1 MSAPTSVSAT
11 PTPAALRAE
20 LERLVVTDLL
30 GPSDPHEQLPGFRS
44 PVREWYLVGMLAP
57 MGTVVDP
64 NRSDGDDLQD
74 GDEGGGLGKDDRPA
88 KAVLFPSSVGFTA
101 AVDLACPA
109 LEVTASWGRYTKIDN
124 PDPTVTGAAQRLW
137 QRHPAGGSRPVTLAE
152 GEIAPFAPDPG
163 QPEVL
168 VRGRCR
174 RTPHCWLVTL
184 FIVNEQLPAATNID
198 ERWLFQIE
206 LSARATDGSAPFV
219 GRQLALPADVG
230 SSDPE
235 LRHLDLLYRDRVEFA
250 VGHGVAVHAEVADG
264 DRHRATAVR
273 TAVIPRSEV
282 AQVEAPRPDAPALDD
297 DERALMAGVTF
308 DMEALSKLDGPA
320 AAAGLQPLAE
330 AYEHWLGRQRAKADE
345 LTGDDAGAAHEAV
358 ARAEAIAGRLRVGI
372 ELLATDPVA
381 AEAFAFA
388 NHAMWQQRLHTLVAA
403 ERRKD
408 PALRLA
414 DAETQ
419 VATTPNWSWRPFQ
432 LAFVLV
438 NLPALAD
445 PTHPER
451 QLDTGTAD
459 LLFFPTGG
467 GKTEAY
473 LGLTAFT
480 LAMRRLQGKVDGHSG
495 EGGVGVL
502 MRYTL
507 RLLTAQQFQRAATL
521 ICACELRRRELVAEG
536 DERWGHTPF
545 RIGMWVGGSVS
556 ANKSQDAAQAVDDLK
571 NTGWAKGARPT
582 SLVAC
587 PWCGEALD
595 PAKHAEPDKQ
605 LWRTLIMCGDTKGR
619 CPFTPR
625 RSPGEG
631 IPVVTVDEEIYRLL
645 PDLVIATA
653 DKFAQLPWQGATSAL
668 FGRVHRRCERHGF
681 RTEDLDSWGSHT
693 ESDSHPKAGDLPPA
707 KTTDCLPRR
716 PPDLVIQDELHLIA
730 GPLGSLFGLYET
742 AIDDIAAWEVDGRPA
757 RPKVIAST
765 ATIRRAEHQAYSLFC
780 RRLAVFP
787 PQVIDAGDSFFAV
800 ERPLDETPGRLY
812 LGVCG
817 MGQRF
822 KSVATRVYQAV
833 LASAQLLYEQHG
845 ADADPWMTT
854 VGYFNSLRELGGMR
868 RMIDDE
874 VANRLRR
881 TERRKL
887 ANRYLNEQDV
897 VELTSR
903 VTSSD
908 IPEVLDRLGI
918 AFSGTKP
925 AKGETWPLAIA
936 LATNMISVGV
946 DVPRLG
952 LMICSGQPKTTSE
965 YIQATSRVG
974 RHEKGPGLVITLYN
988 WARPRDLSHYET
1000 FEHYH
1005 QTYYR
1010 QVEALSVTPFA
1021 RRSLD
1026 RGVTALMVAEA
1037 RHTHADWNPKPAAQV
1052 VPVNQHDFD
1061 PVAAALHQRAE
1072 LIAGPAAAA
1081 EVDQLVKARRD
1092 KWSKQQKAPG
1102 VTLAYARG
1110 RGDAVNLI
1118 HSPEAGP
1125 WTEFTVPNSLRE
1137 VEVAANLQL
1146 REDDPSDDPAAPFPD
1161 PPTPAGA
1168 PDDAS
1173 TDLHG
1178 DDAPAAEDAD
1188 ADEIAAEDAGA
1199 ALPEDLAT

>member
-1 MSAPTSVSAT
+1 MSDT
-11 PTPAALRAE
+11 PTPPLLRAE
-20 LERLVVTDLL
+20 LERLIVTDLL
-30 GPSDPHEQLPGFRS
+30 GPSDPYEQLPGVRS

-57 MGTVVDP
+57 LGTVVDP
-64 NRSDGDDLQD
+64 NRNDGDDLQD

-88 KAVLFPSSVGFTA
+88 KVVLFPSSAGFTA
-101 AVDLACPA
+101 AVDAACSE
-109 LEVTASWGRYTKIDN
+109 LRVSASWGRYEKIEN
-124 PDPTVTGAAQRLW
+124 PDPTATGAYQRLW
-137 QRHPAGGSRPVTLAE
+137 QRHPAGGSKVVSLAD
-152 GEIAPFAPDPG
+152 GAIDAFAPDPA
-163 QPEVL
+163 QPDVR

-174 RTPHCWLVTL
+174 RTEHCWLVTL
-184 FIVNEQLPAATNID
+184 FLVNEQLPAATNVD
-198 ERWLFQIE
+198 ERWLFQVE
-206 LSARATDGSAPFV
+206 LAAEATDESAPFV
-219 GRQLALPADVG
+219 GRSLALPAETG
-230 SSDPE
+230 SSDAE
-235 LRHLDLLYRDRVEFA
+235 VQHLDLLYRDTVEFA
-250 VGHGVAVHAEVADG
+250 VGHGIAVHADIAPG
-264 DRHRATAVR
+264 DPHRAIAVR

-282 AQVEAPRPDAPALDD
+282 AKIEAPRPDDPALDD
-297 DERALMAGVTF
+297 AERARLGRVTF

-320 AAAGLQPLAE
+320 AAAALSPLVE
-330 AYEHWLGRQRAKADE
+330 AYEHWLDRQQAR
-345 LTGDDAGAAHEAV
+345 GATLARDQAAV
-358 ARAEAIAGRLRVGI
+358 ANEAIGRARSIATRLRAGI
-372 ELLATDPVA
+372 DLLAANTVA

-408 PALRLA
+408 PKLSLP
-414 DAETQ
+414 DAEAL
-419 VATTPNWSWRPFQ
+419 VAQTPNWSWRPFQ

-438 NLPALAD
+438 NLPALVD

-480 LAMRRLQGKVDGHSG
+480 LAVRRLQGEVSGHSG

-521 ICACELRRRELVAEG
+521 ICACEVRRRELVAAG
-536 DERWGHTPF
+536 DDRWGQTPF
-545 RIGMWVGGSVS
+545 RIGMWVGGSVIP
-556 ANKSQDAAQAVDDLK
+556 NKAMDAAQAIEELK

-587 PWCGEALD
+587 PWCGEELD

-605 LWRTLIMCGDTKGR
+605 LWRTLIMCGDPKGR

-631 IPVVTVDEEIYRLL
+631 IPVVGIDEEIYRLL

-668 FGRVHRRCERHGF
+668 FGRVYRKCSRHGF
-681 RTEDLDSWGSHT
+681 RSPDLDTWGSFT
-693 ESDSHPKAGDLPPA
+693 EADSHPKSGDLPA
-707 KTTDCLPRR
+707 ATTTDCLPRR

-742 AIDDIAAWEVDGRPA
+742 AIDDIAAWEVDGKPS

-765 ATIRRAEHQAYSLFC
+765 ATIRRAEHQAYNLFC

-787 PQVIDAGDSFFAV
+787 PQVLDAGDSFFAV
-800 ERPLDETPGRLY
+800 ARPLAETPGRLY

-822 KSVATRVYQAV
+822 KSVQTRVYTTV
-833 LASAQLLYEQHG
+833 LAAAQVLYEKYG
-845 ADADPWMTT
+845 PAVDPWMTT
-854 VGYFNSLRELGGMR
+854 VGYFNALRELGGMR

-887 ANRYLNEQDV
+887 ANRYIDEKDV

-908 IPEVLDRLGI
+908 IPDVLDRLGVR
-918 AFSGTKP
+918 FTGTKP
-925 AKGETWPLAIA
+925 SKGERWPLSIA

-952 LMICSGQPKTTSE
+952 LMICSGQPKTTAE

-974 RHEKGPGLVITLYN
+974 RDDAGPGLVVTLYN

-1021 RRSLD
+1021 RRALD
-1026 RGVTALMVAEA
+1026 RGLTALLVAEA
-1037 RHTHADWNPKPAAQV
+1037 RHTRRDWNPKPAAQI
-1052 VPVNQHDFD
+1052 VPVNGHEFD
-1061 PVAAALHQRAE
+1061 PIAAALRLRAE
-1072 LIAGPAAAA
+1072 LIANQVAAK
-1081 EVDQLVKARRD
+1081 EVDQLVATRRD

-1102 VTLAYARG
+1102 VTLTYARG
-1110 RGDAVNLI
+1110 RGDAIDLLQA
-1118 HSPEAGP
+1118 PEAGP

-1137 VEVAANLQL
+1137 VEVGANLLL
-1146 REDDPSDDPAAPFPD
+1146 REDDPSDDPTAPYPD
-1161 PPTPAGA
+1161 PPA
-1168 PDDAS
+1168 PVAEEE
-1173 TDLHG
+1173 TDLYG
-1178 DDAPAAEDAD
+1178 DEALAAEDAD
-1188 ADEIAAEDAGA
+1188 AAEADVVVEEP
-1199 ALPEDLAT
+1199 LP

>member
-1 MSAPTSVSAT
+1 LTDQSTTERAAAS
-11 PTPAALRAE
+11 PASLRNE
-20 LERLVVTDLL
+20 LEQLIVTDLR
-30 GPSDPHEQLPGFRS
+30 GPSDPHEQLPGVRS

-57 MGTVVDP
+57 QGTIVDP
-64 NRSDGDDLQD
+64 NRNDGDDLQD

-88 KAVLFPSSVGFTA
+88 KVVLFPSSAGFTA
-101 AVDLACPA
+101 AVDLECSE
-109 LEVTASWGRYTKIDN
+109 LRVSASWGRYEKIDN
-124 PDPTVTGAAQRLW
+124 PDPTATGAYQRLW
-137 QRHPAGGSRPVTLAE
+137 QRHPAAGSKV
-152 GEIAPFAPDPG
+152 IALRDGDIAAFAPDPA
-163 QPEVL
+163 QPAVM

-184 FIVNEQLPAATNID
+184 FLVNEQLPAPSNID
-198 ERWLFQIE
+198 EHWLFQIE
-206 LSARATDGSAPFV
+206 LSAEATDGSAPFV
-219 GRQLALPADVG
+219 GRKLALPDDAG
-230 SSDPE
+230 STDPE
-235 LRHLDLLYRDRVEFA
+235 VRHLDLLYRDTVEFA
-250 VGHGVAVHAEVADG
+250 VGHGIAVHADTAEG
-264 DRHRATAVR
+264 DPHRAVR
-273 TAVIPRSEV
+273 ISTAVIPRSEV
-282 AQVEAPRPDAPALDD
+282 AKVEAPRPDDD
-297 DERALMAGVTF
+297 AVEPVERDLLAQVVF
-308 DMEALSKLDGPA
+308 DMEALSRLDGPA
-320 AAAGLQPLAE
+320 SVAALTPLAD
-330 AYEHWLGRQRAKADE
+330 AYDLWLKRQAERAVG
-345 LTGDDAGAAHEAV
+345 LTGDERTVAEDAVGR
-358 ARAEAIAGRLRVGI
+358 ARSIAERLRSGI
-372 ELLATDPVA
+372 ELLATDSVA

-388 NHAMWQQRLHTLVAA
+388 NHAMWQQRLHTLVAV
-403 ERRKD
+403 ERRND
-408 PALRLA
+408 PKLNLP
-414 DAETQ
+414 DAEALVSTK
-419 VATTPNWSWRPFQ
+419 PNWSWRPFQ
-432 LAFVLV
+432 LAFVLI
-438 NLPALAD
+438 NLPALID
-445 PTHPER
+445 PTHAER

-480 LAMRRLQGKVDGHSG
+480 LALRRLQGEVAGHSG

-507 RLLTAQQFQRAATL
+507 RLLTSQQFQRAATL
-521 ICACELRRRELVAEG
+521 ICACEIRRRELVEAG
-536 DERWGHTPF
+536 DDRWGQTPF

-556 ANKSQDAAQAVDDLK
+556 ANKSLDAAQSVEELK

-582 SLVAC
+582 SLVSC
-587 PWCGEALD
+587 PWCGEELD

-625 RSPGEG
+625 RSPSEG
-631 IPVVTVDEEIYRLL
+631 IPVVGVDEEIYRLL

-668 FGRVHRRCERHGF
+668 FGRVYRQCSRHGF

-693 ESDSHPKAGDLPPA
+693 EANSHPKVGDLLA
-707 KTTDCLPRR
+707 ATTSDCLPRR
-716 PPDLVIQDELHLIA
+716 PPDLIIQDELHLIA

-742 AIDDIAAWEVDGRPA
+742 AIDEIAAWEVDGKPA

-765 ATIRRAEHQAYSLFC
+765 ATIRRAEYQAYNLFC

-787 PQVIDAGDSFFAV
+787 PQVLDAGDSFFAV
-800 ERPLDETPGRLY
+800 ERDVTETPGRLY

-817 MGQRF
+817 MGHRF
-822 KSVATRVYQAV
+822 KSVQTRVYTTV
-833 LASAQLLYEQHG
+833 LAAAQVLYEKY
-845 ADADPWMTT
+845 AAAADPWMTT
-854 VGYFNSLRELGGMR
+854 VGYFNALRELGGMR

-881 TERRKL
+881 TDRRGL
-887 ANRYLNEQDV
+887 AVRYLNEQDI

-908 IPEVLDRLGI
+908 IPDVLDRLGVR
-918 AFSGTKP
+918 FTGKKP
-925 AKGETWPLAIA
+925 DKGERWPLSIA

-952 LMICSGQPKTTSE
+952 LMICSGQPKTTAE

-974 RHEKGPGLVITLYN
+974 RDGRGPGLVITLYN

-1021 RRSLD
+1021 RRALD
-1026 RGVTALMVAEA
+1026 RGLTALLVSEA
-1037 RHTHADWNPKPAAQV
+1037 RHTHADWNPKPAAQI
-1052 VPVNQHDFD
+1052 VPVNQIDFD
-1061 PVAAALHQRAE
+1061 PIAASLRLRAE
-1072 LIAGPAAAA
+1072 LIANQAAAT
-1081 EVDQLVKARRD
+1081 EVDQLVKTRRD

-1110 RGDAVNLI
+1110 RGDAVNLLQT
-1118 HSPEAGP
+1118 PEAGP
-1125 WTEFTVPNSLRE
+1125 WTDFTVPNSLRE
-1137 VEVAANLQL
+1137 VEVGANLQL
-1146 REDDPSDDPAAPFPD
+1146 REDDPSDDPHAPFPD
-1161 PPTPAGA
+1161 PPTAAADGEE
-1168 PDDAS
+1168 

-1178 DDAPAAEDAD
+1178 DEAQGAEDAD
-1188 ADEIAAEDAGA
+1188 PVDAEVV
-1199 ALPEDLAT
+1199 LEEPVV

>member
-1 MSAPTSVSAT
+1 MTN

-30 GPSDPHEQLPGFRS
+30 GPSDPHEQLPGYRS

-57 MGTVVDP
+57 RGTVVDP

-88 KAVLFPSSVGFTA
+88 KVVLFPSSAGFTA
-101 AVDLACPA
+101 AVDQTCAE
-109 LEVTASWGRYTKIDN
+109 LEVEASWGRYTKVDN
-124 PDPTVTGAAQRLW
+124 PDPTASGALQRLW
-137 QRHPAGGSRPVTLAE
+137 QRHPAGGSTSIALAE
-152 GEIAPFAPDPG
+152 GEVTPFAPDPG
-163 QPEVL
+163 QPDVL

-184 FIVNEQLPAATNID
+184 FLVNEQPPAASNID

-206 LSARATDGSAPFV
+206 LAARAADCSAPFV
-219 GRQLALPADVG
+219 GRQLALPADIG
-230 SSDPE
+230 STDPE

-250 VGHGVAVHAEVADG
+250 VGHGVAVHAEPADG
-264 DRHRATAVR
+264 DPHRAIAVR

-282 AQVEAPRPDAPALDD
+282 AQVEAPKPDDSALDD
-297 DERALMAGVTF
+297 DERALLAGVTF
-308 DMEALSKLDGPA
+308 DMEALSKLDGPGA
-320 AAAGLQPLAE
+320 AAVLRPLAE
-330 AYEHWLGRQRAKADE
+330 AYDHWLERQRQKADGF
-345 LTGDDAGAAHEAV
+345 TGDQAASAHEV
-358 ARAEAIAGRLRVGI
+358 IARAEAIAARLRSGI
-372 ELLATDPVA
+372 ELLATEPVA
-381 AEAFAFA
+381 AEAFVFA

-408 PALRLA
+408 PTLRLA
-414 DAETQ
+414 DAEAQ
-419 VATTPNWSWRPFQ
+419 ISADPNWSWRPFQ

-438 NLPALAD
+438 NLPSLTD

-480 LAMRRLQGKVDGHSG
+480 LAIRRLQGEVGGHSG

-521 ICACELRRRELVAEG
+521 ICACELRRRELVAGG

-556 ANKSQDAAQAVDDLK
+556 ANKSLDAAQAVDDLK

-587 PWCGEALD
+587 PWCGEPLD

-668 FGRVHRRCERHGF
+668 FGRTYRRCERHGF
-681 RTEDLDSWGSHT
+681 RTDDLDAWGSHT
-693 ESDSHPKAGDLPPA
+693 ESDSHPRSGDLPPA
-707 KTTDCLPRR
+707 KTSDCLPRR

-742 AIDDIAAWEVDGRPA
+742 AIDDIAAWEVDGQRS

-800 ERPLDETPGRLY
+800 ERPLNETPGRLY

-833 LASAQLLYEQHG
+833 LASAQVLYEQHG
-845 ADADPWMTT
+845 AAADPWMTT

-908 IPEVLDRLGI
+908 IPDVLDRLGL
-918 AFSGTKP
+918 AFTGTKP
-925 AKGETWPLAIA
+925 AKGERWPLAIA

-974 RHEKGPGLVITLYN
+974 RDVGGPGLVITLYN

-1026 RGVTALMVAEA
+1026 RGVTALLVSEA
-1037 RHTHADWNPKPAAQV
+1037 RHTRADWNPKPAAQV
-1052 VPVNQHDFD
+1052 VPVNQHEFD
-1061 PVAAALHQRAE
+1061 PIAAALHQRAE
-1072 LIAGPAAAA
+1072 LIASPAAAA

-1118 HSPEAGP
+1118 QTPEAGP
-1125 WTEFTVPNSLRE
+1125 WTDFTVPNSLRE

-1161 PPTPAGA
+1161 PPAAGGA
-1168 PDDAS
+1168 TNGGEPPS

-1178 DDAPAAEDAD
+1178 DAAPAAEDAD
-1188 ADEIAAEDAGA
+1188 AEEIADEDAGLA
-1199 ALPEDLAT
+1199 IPEELGR